1 MARKEL
7 SDALRHEFFRS
18 GSVLRSTFFTILSL
32 LLAVMLLFQIW
43 LYHNA
48 YQRLLGSARESGEAF
63 LTLAAKLSD
72 ENFGRLCDAAKQLTW
87 NDEVLYAALFPDTQ
101 DRPRNFRIVTE
112 LKSFAADTRYVTDV
126 ILLCNRDGSAYSSGG
141 DVGLLAELPT
151 AEDFSAQ
158 ALGPAGASSATL
170 VRTASGTLCLRYP
183 FIPCSYGY
191 LGELLLYLDAE
202 ALFSSLCSRVEPLA
216 VYAPDGSL
224 LYSNLDTPLK
234 AGSRNTLVGM
244 SAATGLTFCHSYTT
258 VTLHLGEYLASNHLL
273 LVMVILLA
281 VLVLAAL
288 LVAWLFYRPLRKTL
302 QTLRSS
308 DEALPKNES
317 VSDWDLLNRSVLALS
332 RDTVQFRKIIQIIS
346 PYVLRQLLC
355 ELVDGAELDADSVR
369 QTLASLPD
377 TLPCEGTFLLFVTS
391 NRVTGVL
398 NPAAIEHMPHP
409 VELEEFRRVLLDS
422 ILAQQP
428 GEEYVFTEED
438 KSQIA
443 RLREQRYATWE
454 WNYGQSRECEMIRQK
469 RFPACGGVEAHLSTD
484 RGVIRHIAFTG
495 DFFSVVEPEVL
506 AEKLVGV
513 RLEEQSLRDAL
524 AQEDAGRYF
533 SGLKNEELI
542 ELLLS

>member
-332 RDTVQFRKIIQIIS
+332 RTRCSSARSYRSFPRMCCVSCCASWWTVRSWTQILSARHSQAFPIRCRAKGHFCCS
-346 PYVLRQLLC
+346 SRP
-355 ELVDGAELDADSVR
+355 
-369 QTLASLPD
+369 TAS
-377 TLPCEGTFLLFVTS
+377 
-391 NRVTGVL
+391 
-398 NPAAIEHMPHP
+398 
-409 VELEEFRRVLLDS
+409 
-422 ILAQQP
+422 Q
-428 GEEYVFTEED
+428 
-438 KSQIA
+438 
-443 RLREQRYATWE
+443 
-454 WNYGQSRECEMIRQK
+454 
-469 RFPACGGVEAHLSTD
+469 AC
-484 RGVIRHIAFTG
+484 
-495 DFFSVVEPEVL
+495 
-506 AEKLVGV
+506 
-513 RLEEQSLRDAL
+513 
-524 AQEDAGRYF
+524 
-533 SGLKNEELI
+533 
-542 ELLLS
+542 

>member
-126 ILLCNRDGSAYSSGG
+126 ILLCNHDGSAYSSGG

-151 AEDFSAQ
+151 AEDFSVQ
-158 ALGPAGASSATL
+158 ALGPAGAASATL

-202 ALFSSLCSRVEPLA
+202 ALFSSLCSRAEPLA

-258 VTLHLGEYLASNHLL
+258 VTLPLGEYLASNHLL
-273 LVMVILLA
+273 LMMVILLA

-288 LVAWLFYRPLRKTL
+288 LVAWLFY
-302 QTLRSS
+302 QNAANS
-308 DEALPKNES
+308 A
-317 VSDWDLLNRSVLALS
+317 
-332 RDTVQFRKIIQIIS
+332 
-346 PYVLRQLLC
+346 RQ
-355 ELVDGAELDADSVR
+355 R
-369 QTLASLPD
+369 
-377 TLPCEGTFLLFVTS
+377 
-391 NRVTGVL
+391 
-398 NPAAIEHMPHP
+398 
-409 VELEEFRRVLLDS
+409 
-422 ILAQQP
+422 
-428 GEEYVFTEED
+428 
-438 KSQIA
+438 
-443 RLREQRYATWE
+443 
-454 WNYGQSRECEMIRQK
+454 
-469 RFPACGGVEAHLSTD
+469 
-484 RGVIRHIAFTG
+484 
-495 DFFSVVEPEVL
+495 
-506 AEKLVGV
+506 
-513 RLEEQSLRDAL
+513 
-524 AQEDAGRYF
+524 
-533 SGLKNEELI
+533 
-542 ELLLS
+542 